1 VFRGQ
6 RRPGKRWLKSDTLL
20 ASALLLYED
29 SLNDL
34 GIPRYEAMDPLND
47 GDNPA
52 RTGEFVVSPPL
63 RDHAIT
69 ALERARKRVADAETP
84 WPEALRMGVHLEPI
98 VRPEPIGG

>member
-1 VFRGQ
+1 M
-6 RRPGKRWLKSDTLL
+6 L
-20 ASALLLYED
+20 ASALMLYED

-34 GIPRYEAMDPLND
+34 GIPRAEAFDPLND

-69 ALERARKRVADAETP
+69 ALERARAAVTKAEMP
-84 WPEALRMGVHLEPI
+84 YPEGLRMSVHLEPI
-98 VRPEPIGG
+98 VRPEPLG